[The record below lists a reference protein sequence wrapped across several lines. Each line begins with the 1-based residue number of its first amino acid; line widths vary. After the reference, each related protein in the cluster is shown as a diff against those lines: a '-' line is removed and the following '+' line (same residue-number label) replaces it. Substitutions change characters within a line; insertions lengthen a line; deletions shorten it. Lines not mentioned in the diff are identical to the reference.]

1 MFSARHDLT
10 CNGGGSV
17 KQIFSRCSFDEGGD
31 VSRLGGLR
39 GVVMMR
45 R

>member
-17 KQIFSRCSFDEGGD
+17 KQIFR
-31 VSRLGGLR
+31 VVRLMKGAMFRVL
-39 GVVMMR
+39 VVYVGW
-45 R
+45 